1 MTLAVS
7 MRGLNQVV
15 DKINAHVGKHMVSV
29 STKGDV
35 ALIILVGE
43 DIQKFEC
50 IIDGMFFLK
59 GLEEGISLMKGEI
72 G

>member
-1 MTLAVS
+1 MALAVS

-29 STKGDV
+29 STKGNA
-35 ALIILVGE
+35 ALIILIGE
-43 DIQKFEC
+43 DIKKYDRV
-50 IIDGMFFLK
+50 IDAIFFLE
-59 GLEEGISLMKGEI
+59 GLDEGISLMRGEL